1 MKMEQTEGSNMLAFQ
16 FQMLG
21 NYAEESIQHGY
32 ITLRYALS
40 VAAKLTS
47 KQRQF
52 KMDLRE
58 VG

>member
-1 MKMEQTEGSNMLAFQ
+1 MLAYKFHAR
-16 FQMLG
+16 
-21 NYAEESIQHGY
+21 NYAQESIQHGY
-32 ITLRYALS
+32 ITLQYALS
-40 VAAKLTS
+40 VVAKLKS